1 MNQFEIIFLAE
12 AREFLLK
19 IDEKSRNKIIFN
31 IDKSKILKD
40 KNLFKKLE
48 GEIWEFRTLFNKTQ
62 YRIFAFWDKQD
73 HREILVLAT
82 HGIVKKS
89 AKIRKKEIRKAEK
102 IRRKYFETKQSK
114 KDGY

>member
-1 MNQFEIIFLAE
+1 MDQFEIIFLAE

-48 GEIWEFRTLFNKTQ
+48 GEIWNLELSSIRPNIEYSLFGTNK
-62 YRIFAFWDKQD
+62 I
-73 HREILVLAT
+73 I
-82 HGIVKKS
+82 G
-89 AKIRKKEIRKAEK
+89 
-102 IRRKYFETKQSK
+102 KYWC
-114 KDGY
+114 